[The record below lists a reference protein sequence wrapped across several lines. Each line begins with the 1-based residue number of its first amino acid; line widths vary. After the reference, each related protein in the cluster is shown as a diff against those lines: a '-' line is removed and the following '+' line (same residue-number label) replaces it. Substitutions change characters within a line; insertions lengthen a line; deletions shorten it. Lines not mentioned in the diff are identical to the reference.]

1 MYVIITVNLSQDTR
15 TKYTIDRIN
24 GFRQGMRR
32 QSNKVNDFR
41 QDMGRQ
47 GNKLNSF
54 RLDMGRQGNK
64 VNDFRQGI
72 KETE

>member
-1 MYVIITVNLSQDTR
+1 MYVSITVNLSQDAR

-32 QSNKVNDFR
+32 QGNQVNNFR

-54 RLDMGRQGNK
+54 RLDMGRQSNK

>member
-15 TKYTIDRIN
+15 TKYTIDRKN

-32 QSNKVNDFR
+32 QGNKVNDFR

-47 GNKLNSF
+47 GNKVNEF
-54 RLDMGRQGNK
+54 R
-64 VNDFRQGI
+64 
-72 KETE
+72 

>member
-15 TKYTIDRIN
+15 TKYTKDRIN
-24 GFRQGMRR
+24 GFRQGIER
-32 QSNKVNDFR
+32 QSNKVN
-41 QDMGRQ
+41 G
-47 GNKLNSF
+47 F

-64 VNDFRQGI
+64 VNGVRQSI

>member
-24 GFRQGMRR
+24 GFRQGMER
-32 QSNKVNDFR
+32 QSNKVNGFR
-41 QDMGRQ
+41 QNMRRQ
-47 GNKLNSF
+47 GNKVNGF

>member
-1 MYVIITVNLSQDTR
+1 MYVSITVNLSQDTR
-15 TKYTIDRIN
+15 IKYTIDRIN

-32 QSNKVNDFR
+32 QSNQV
-41 QDMGRQ
+41 
-47 GNKLNSF
+47 NSF

-72 KETE
+72 KGTE

>member
-1 MYVIITVNLSQDTR
+1 MYVIITVNLSQDAR

-47 GNKLNSF
+47 GNKLNNF
-54 RLDMGRQGNK
+54 RLDTGRQGNK

-72 KETE
+72 KETK

>member
-41 QDMGRQ
+41 QDMGR
-47 GNKLNSF
+47 L
-54 RLDMGRQGNK
+54 GNK

-72 KETE
+72 KETG

>member
-15 TKYTIDRIN
+15 TKYTKDRIN

-32 QSNKVNDFR
+32 QSNKVSSFR
-41 QDMGRQ
+41 LDMGRQ
-47 GNKLNSF
+47 GNKVNSF

>member
-1 MYVIITVNLSQDTR
+1 MHVIITVNLSQDTR

-41 QDMGRQ
+41 QDMGR
-47 GNKLNSF
+47 L
-54 RLDMGRQGNK
+54 GNK

-72 KETE
+72 KETG

>member
-1 MYVIITVNLSQDTR
+1 MYVSITVNLSQDTR
-15 TKYTIDRIN
+15 TKYTKDRIN
-24 GFRQGMRR
+24 GFRQGIEI

-47 GNKLNSF
+47 GNKVN
-54 RLDMGRQGNK
+54 GVRQS
-64 VNDFRQGI
+64 I

>member
-1 MYVIITVNLSQDTR
+1 MYVSITVNLSQDAR

-24 GFRQGMRR
+24 GFRQGIER
-32 QSNKVNDFR
+32 QGNQVNSFR
-41 QDMGRQ
+41 LDMGRQ

-64 VNDFRQGI
+64 VNAFDWSNRSI
-72 KETE
+72 

>member
-1 MYVIITVNLSQDTR
+1 MYVSITVNLSQNTR
-15 TKYTIDRIN
+15 TKYTKDRIN
-24 GFRQGMRR
+24 GFRQDMER
-32 QSNKVNDFR
+32 QNNKVNGFR
-41 QDMGRQ
+41 QNMRRQ